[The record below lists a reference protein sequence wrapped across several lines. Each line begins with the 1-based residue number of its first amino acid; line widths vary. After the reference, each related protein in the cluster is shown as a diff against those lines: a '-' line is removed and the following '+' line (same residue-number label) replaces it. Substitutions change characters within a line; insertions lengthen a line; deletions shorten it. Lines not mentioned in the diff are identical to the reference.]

1 MKNDMKLRDDLA
13 IIAGWIPPN
22 SRVLDLGCGD
32 GMLLQWLCEKR
43 NCRGYGVEISSEKVN
58 ECINKNINVIQ
69 ADIDGGLS
77 IFDKNKFDVVILSQA
92 LQATLKTELVLQKI
106 SSLGKKVVV
115 SIPNFGHWSSL
126 FSLAKGHM
134 PVNHRL
140 PYEWFNTPNL
150 HFATIKDFELL
161 LNKLQFTNIKAAY
174 IDESSLKSSKIVE
187 HFITLRCTTA
197 IYQFSSPLC

>member
-1 MKNDMKLRDDLA
+1 MNITLRDDLT
-13 IIAGWIPPN
+13 IIAKWISPN
-22 SRVLDLGCGD
+22 STVLDLGCGD
-32 GMLLQWLCEKR
+32 GMLLQWLCEK
-43 NCRGYGVEISSEKVN
+43 NSCRGYGVEISPEKVN
-58 ECINKNINVIQ
+58 ECIKKNLNVIQ

-92 LQATLKTELVLQKI
+92 LQATLKTELVLKKI

-150 HFATIKDFELL
+150 HFATIKDFEVL

-174 IDESSLKSSKIVE
+174 IDESRSKSSKIVK

-197 IYQFSSPLC
+197 IYQFSSTPS